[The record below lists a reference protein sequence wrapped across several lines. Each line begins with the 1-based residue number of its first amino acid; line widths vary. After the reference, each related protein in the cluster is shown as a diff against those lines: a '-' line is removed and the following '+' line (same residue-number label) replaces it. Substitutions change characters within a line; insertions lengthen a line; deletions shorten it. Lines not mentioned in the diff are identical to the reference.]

1 MNWYISVLKQYAVF
15 SGRARRTEYWMFV
28 LCNVIVMQLL
38 GMVDKLIGGDKEFI
52 SGIYS
57 LAVLL
62 PSLAVAVRRLHDT
75 DRSGWWLL
83 LVLVPIIGI
92 LVPTIGTLV
101 PIIGTLVLIYF
112 MVCNGQ
118 QGPNRFGDD
127 PKAAPSQALS
137 SANGRGL
144 ANHRPRKR
152 EGGITPPSL
161 FRVDGRSTLDQ
172 RC

>member
-28 LCNVIVMQLL
+28 LCNVVFMLL
-38 GMVDKLIGGDKEFI
+38 VGMVDRLIGSDKEI
-52 SGIYS
+52 LSAIYS

-83 LVLVPIIGI
+83 IGLI
-92 LVPTIGTLV
+92 PV
-101 PIIGTLVLIYF
+101 IGTLVLIYF

-127 PKAAPSQALS
+127 PKASPSQGFIAS
-137 SANGRGL
+137 
-144 ANHRPRKR
+144 
-152 EGGITPPSL
+152 
-161 FRVDGRSTLDQ
+161 
-172 RC
+172 

>member
-28 LCNVIVMQLL
+28 LCNVIVMLLL
-38 GMVDKLIGGDKEFI
+38 GMVDKLIGGDNELI
-52 SGIYS
+52 SSIYS

-62 PSLAVAVRRLHDT
+62 PSLAVAARRLHDT

-83 LVLVPIIGI
+83 LGLIH
-92 LVPTIGTLV
+92 
-101 PIIGTLVLIYF
+101 IIGTLVLIYF

-127 PKAAPSQALS
+127 PKAAPSQGFIVS
-137 SANGRGL
+137 
-144 ANHRPRKR
+144 
-152 EGGITPPSL
+152 
-161 FRVDGRSTLDQ
+161 
-172 RC
+172 

>member
-28 LCNVIVMQLL
+28 LCNIIVMLLL
-38 GMVDKLIGGDKEFI
+38 GMVDKLIGGDNELI
-52 SGIYS
+52 SSIYS

-62 PSLAVAVRRLHDT
+62 PSLAVAARRLHDT

-83 LVLVPIIGI
+83 IGLI
-92 LVPTIGTLV
+92 

-127 PKAAPSQALS
+127 PKAGPSQGFMVS
-137 SANGRGL
+137 
-144 ANHRPRKR
+144 
-152 EGGITPPSL
+152 
-161 FRVDGRSTLDQ
+161 
-172 RC
+172 

>member
-15 SGRARRTEYWMFV
+15 RGRARRTEYWMFV
-28 LCNVIVMQLL
+28 LCNVIVMLL
-38 GMVDKLIGGDKEFI
+38 LSMVDKLIGGDKEFI

-62 PSLAVAVRRLHDT
+62 PSLAVTVRRLHDT

-83 LVLVPIIGI
+83 IGLI
-92 LVPTIGTLV
+92 

-112 MVCNGQ
+112 MASNGQ

-127 PKAAPSQALS
+127 PKATPSQGFIVS
-137 SANGRGL
+137 
-144 ANHRPRKR
+144 
-152 EGGITPPSL
+152 
-161 FRVDGRSTLDQ
+161 
-172 RC
+172 

>member
-28 LCNVIVMQLL
+28 LCNVIVMLL
-38 GMVDKLIGGDKEFI
+38 LAMVDKLIGGDKELI
-52 SGIYS
+52 SSIYS

-62 PSLAVAVRRLHDT
+62 PSLAVAARRLHDT
-75 DRSGWWLL
+75 DRSAWWLL
-83 LVLVPIIGI
+83 LGLI
-92 LVPTIGTLV
+92 

-127 PKAAPSQALS
+127 PKAAPSQGFIVS
-137 SANGRGL
+137 
-144 ANHRPRKR
+144 
-152 EGGITPPSL
+152 
-161 FRVDGRSTLDQ
+161 
-172 RC
+172 

>member
-28 LCNVIVMQLL
+28 LCNVIVMLLL
-38 GMVDKLIGGDKEFI
+38 GMVDKLIGGDNELI
-52 SGIYS
+52 SSIYS

-62 PSLAVAVRRLHDT
+62 PSLAVAARRLHDT
-75 DRSGWWLL
+75 DRSAWWLL
-83 LVLVPIIGI
+83 LGLI
-92 LVPTIGTLV
+92 

-127 PKAAPSQALS
+127 PKAAPSQ
-137 SANGRGL
+137 GFIVR
-144 ANHRPRKR
+144 
-152 EGGITPPSL
+152 
-161 FRVDGRSTLDQ
+161 
-172 RC
+172 

>member
-28 LCNVIVMQLL
+28 LCNVVFMLL
-38 GMVDKLIGGDKEFI
+38 VGMVDRLIGSDKEI
-52 SGIYS
+52 LSAIYS

-83 LVLVPIIGI
+83 IGLI
-92 LVPTIGTLV
+92 PV
-101 PIIGTLVLIYF
+101 IGTLVLIYF

-127 PKAAPSQALS
+127 PKAGSSQGFIAS
-137 SANGRGL
+137 
-144 ANHRPRKR
+144 
-152 EGGITPPSL
+152 
-161 FRVDGRSTLDQ
+161 
-172 RC
+172 

>member
-28 LCNVIVMQLL
+28 LCNVIVMLLL
-38 GMVDKLIGGDKEFI
+38 GMVDKLISGDNELI
-52 SGIYS
+52 SSIYS

-62 PSLAVAVRRLHDT
+62 PSLAVAARRLHDT
-75 DRSGWWLL
+75 DRSAWWLL
-83 LVLVPIIGI
+83 LGLI
-92 LVPTIGTLV
+92 

-127 PKAAPSQALS
+127 PKAAPSQGFIVS
-137 SANGRGL
+137 
-144 ANHRPRKR
+144 
-152 EGGITPPSL
+152 
-161 FRVDGRSTLDQ
+161 
-172 RC
+172 